1 MGNKLTKKK
10 GDIESVYQF
19 EEKLGTGSFAVV
31 KRAVNKLTGDVV
43 AIKIIEKKT
52 LSPQEL
58 ETLTEEVDILRE
70 IDHMHIVKLYDI
82 YETKDHLYMV
92 MELLKGGEL
101 FDNIVQKGTYSEK
114 EAAAV
119 MRQILEAV
127 QYLHNRGIAHRD
139 LKPENL
145 IYQEDP
151 SRYPCARVKITDFG
165 LAKYLGHDA
174 SSGLMKTACGTPGYV
189 APEILKGMK
198 YTESIDIWSLGV
210 ILFILLCGYPPFA
223 DEVSSVLYL
232 KIRQGSYTFE
242 SPWWDEVSR
251 EAKDLVSK
259 MLTVKPENRITA
271 NQVLLDPWFTKM
283 EGSKKKLFKRQYT
296 EKLEQFTGRRKLK
309 KGMNAILASNRLKSA
324 LDMMQGVPGMDRT
337 ATWSGHS
344 SFQAPSNVL
353 NQVPEDIV
361 VTPMREISGERLTL
375 MIVIGNT
382 NEEFEIEA
390 FSSWNVAGLKDLLS
404 EVLKANP
411 HELAISFKRT
421 VLQDGQELDKIP
433 FLRSGSKIICARFE
447 EEKEN

>member
-1 MGNKLTKKK
+1 MGNKFAKKK
-10 GDIESVYQF
+10 SDIESVYQF

-58 ETLTEEVDILRE
+58 ETLTEEVDILQK

-151 SRYPCARVKITDFG
+151 DRYPCARVKITDFG

-174 SSGLMKTACGTPGYV
+174 STGLMKTACGTPGYV

-223 DEVSSVLYL
+223 DEVSSVLYT

-242 SPWWDEVSR
+242 SPYWDEVSK
-251 EAKDLVSK
+251 EAKNLVSR
-259 MLTVKPENRITA
+259 MLTVKPENRISA
-271 NQVLLDPWFTKM
+271 NQVLSDPWFTKM
-283 EGSKKKLFKRQYT
+283 ETSRRKLFRRQYT
-296 EKLEQFTGRRKLK
+296 EKLEQFTGRRKLR
-309 KGMNAILASNRLKSA
+309 KGMNAIVASNRLKSA
-324 LDMMQGVPGMDRT
+324 LRGIQGIPEYDRT
-337 ATWSGHS
+337 ATWSGGHA
-344 SFQAPSNVL
+344 SFQTPSNAH
-353 NQVPEDIV
+353 NQVA
-361 VTPMREISGERLTL
+361 REITPLRSLSGERLML
-375 MIVIGNT
+375 MIAIGDT

-390 FSSWNVAGLKDLLS
+390 FSSWNVAGLKELLS
-404 EVLKANP
+404 EVLKADP
-411 HELAISFKRT
+411 HQLAISFKRT
-421 VLQDGQELDKIP
+421 VLVDGQELDKIP
-433 FLRSGSKIICARFE
+433 FLRSGSKIICARLQ